1 MLKGRARSRGV
12 REIFGS
18 GAAGLVLAACAILF
32 TAPGR
37 ERGGADVA
45 AAARLPTVAVMPFRD
60 LSAGPSASARYIG
73 EAIRETVTADLKQ
86 LGALRV
92 VERGSLDKVL
102 AEQNLQQQQE
112 IDVATGVKLGK
123 VLGASL
129 LVIGA
134 FQRVPPQ
141 LRLTARFVRVETSEV
156 IGSAK
161 VDGSAREFLRLQD
174 KITASLLRSAGFA
187 VHARQVL
194 DHAERRPAIRG
205 LKTLE
210 LYGQSVVASTEA
222 ERHQLL
228 SLAVA
233 EDKDFSYAARELAEL
248 EQRLKRYEAA
258 SLEANDRQIAALR
271 ERLRAATGPERE
283 AALYELLGR
292 LSTLRRWH
300 ACRREA
306 RAFLDPLAAGTPVTP
321 TLDGIAS
328 LLIATE
334 QYLKDYDGLLRDGER
349 FLSRA
354 PGSQHFASIKGMM
367 EAAIQRKRALEEGK
381 LKADAELA
389 DSSTSVSRWDLC
401 FAARLYARHEQGEAA
416 QRLYD
421 ACIEAGTHKPGELLA
436 ERVQLAANQGD
447 WRRLRTLFAEW
458 EASDPSAARQWRS
471 GMEAWIPSDE

>member
-1 MLKGRARSRGV
+1 MRLGRPS
-12 REIFGS
+12 IH
-18 GAAGLVLAACAILF
+18 AAGLLLAACVVLF
-32 TAPGR
+32 AAP
-37 ERGGADVA
+37 RGEHGDTDVA
-45 AAARLPTVAVMPFRD
+45 AAAKLPTVAVMPFRD
-60 LSAGPSASARYIG
+60 LSGGSAASARYIG
-73 EAIRETVTADLKQ
+73 EAIRETVATDLKG
-86 LGALRV
+86 LGSLRV

-129 LVIGA
+129 LVLGA

-141 LRLTARFVRVETSEV
+141 MRLTARFVRVETSEV

-161 VDGSAREFLRLQD
+161 VDGSARDFLRLQD

-194 DHAERRPAIRG
+194 DNTERRPEIRS

-210 LYGQSVVASTEA
+210 LYGQSVVASNEA
-222 ERHQLL
+222 ERRQFL

-248 EQRLKRYEAA
+248 EDRLKRYEAA
-258 SLEANDRQIAALR
+258 AREVQEREINALR
-271 ERLRAATGPERE
+271 EKLRVAVGPDQRE
-283 AALYELLGR
+283 AAAQELLGR
-292 LSTLRRWH
+292 LSALRRWH
-300 ACRREA
+300 ACQREA

-321 TLDGIAS
+321 AVDGIAY
-328 LLIATE
+328 LLIAAE

-354 PGSQHFASIKGMM
+354 PGSRYFAGIKSMM
-367 EAAIQRKRALEEGK
+367 EAAIQRKRALDEGK
-381 LKADAELA
+381 TQADAELG
-389 DSSTSVSRWDLC
+389 DSSAAASRWDLC

-416 QRLYD
+416 QRLYE
-421 ACIEAGTHKPGELLA
+421 ACIEAGMHKRAELLA

-447 WRRLRTLFAEW
+447 WRRLRTLFSEW
-458 EASDPSAARQWRS
+458 QSSDAGAAKQWWL
-471 GMEAWIPSDE
+471 GMEAWVPSDE